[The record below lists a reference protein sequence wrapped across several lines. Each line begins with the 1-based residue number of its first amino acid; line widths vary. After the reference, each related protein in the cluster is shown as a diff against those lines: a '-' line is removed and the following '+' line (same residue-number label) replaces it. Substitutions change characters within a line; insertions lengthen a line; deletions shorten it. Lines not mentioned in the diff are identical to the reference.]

1 MKSINNFLTEEK
13 LENIYTNLTKGTIL
27 YIVLDKD
34 KWSDNS
40 NKHKC
45 SKIIVKDV
53 TNRGKETLFGGDKVN
68 TTYVRLESNTFNI
81 TSFLIFDKQNETKK
95 EFFVKRI
102 HAEGTTWYFAG
113 ISKEAVI
120 SALDSKYRKQLE
132 EVDDKI
138 LKLQKDIEELN
149 IEKQQIEDKLKIE
162 LED

>member
-1 MKSINNFLTEEK
+1 M
-13 LENIYTNLTKGTIL
+13 TKGTIL

-68 TTYVRLESNTFNI
+68 TTYVRLESNPFNI

-102 HAEGTTWYFAG
+102 HAEGTT
-113 ISKEAVI
+113 
-120 SALDSKYRKQLE
+120 
-132 EVDDKI
+132 
-138 LKLQKDIEELN
+138 
-149 IEKQQIEDKLKIE
+149 
-162 LED
+162 

>member
-13 LENIYTNLTKGTIL
+13 LENIYTNLAKGTIL

-34 KWSDNS
+34 KWTDNS

-45 SKIIVKDV
+45 YQITVKDV
-53 TNRGKETLFGGDKVN
+53 TNRGKETLFSGNKVN
-68 TTYVRLESNTFNI
+68 TTSVTLESNPFKISN
-81 TSFLIFDKQNETKK
+81 FLIFDKQNETKK

-102 HAEGTTWYFAG
+102 HAEGSIWYFAG

-149 IEKQQIEDKLKIE
+149 TEKQQIEDKLKIE

>member
-1 MKSINNFLTEEK
+1 MKTISSFINEEK
-13 LENIYTNLTKGTIL
+13 LENIYTNLDKGTIL

-34 KWSDNS
+34 KWTDNS

-45 SKIIVKDV
+45 YQITVKDV
-53 TNRGKETLFGGDKVN
+53 TNIGKETLIGGDKVN
-68 TTYVRLESNTFNI
+68 TTSVMIESNPFKISN
-81 TSFLIFDKQNETKK
+81 FLIFDKQNETKK

-102 HAEGTTWYFAG
+102 HAEGSTWYFAG

-149 IEKQQIEDKLKIE
+149 TEKQQIEDKLKIE